1 MVQHLTRKPR
11 HEMLKTHVLL
21 GAVLVGCAVVL
32 LHWPAM
38 WRAIGSVAATSVALH
53 AGVAVAVHIG
63 VALGGAGILF
73 AALRSHTRRR
83 RDDGAALGATLHAP
97 RFYDWLAAAYCLGRE
112 TQMRERTL
120 DVAGVGAGDHVL
132 DVCCGTGTLALA
144 AKRRVGASGSVHGV
158 DASEEMIAR
167 ARTKSARSR
176 LLVAVEIA
184 TAQSLPFPEAT
195 FDVVFCTLA
204 LHHLPQD
211 ARAGAIEEMRRV
223 VKPGGRVLIVE
234 FRKGRGAWAVLHPV
248 ALLHGRKSR
257 QILDGAVDLMK
268 RAGFARVVTAPLG
281 FGVLGYALA
290 YRDAGEQSGG
300 VQGTVRCMSSGT
312 AIAALSHTATG
323 GVVKPEGIDH
333 EQHL

>member
-1 MVQHLTRKPR
+1 
-11 HEMLKTHVLL
+11 
-21 GAVLVGCAVVL
+21 
-32 LHWPAM
+32 
-38 WRAIGSVAATSVALH
+38 
-53 AGVAVAVHIG
+53 AVHIG

-83 RDDGAALGATLHAP
+83 RDDGAAPGATLHAP

-120 DVAGVGAGDHVL
+120 DVAGVAAGDHVL
-132 DVCCGTGTLALA
+132 DACCGTGTLALA

-176 LLVAVEIA
+176 
-184 TAQSLPFPEAT
+184 
-195 FDVVFCTLA
+195 
-204 LHHLPQD
+204 
-211 ARAGAIEEMRRV
+211 
-223 VKPGGRVLIVE
+223 
-234 FRKGRGAWAVLHPV
+234 
-248 ALLHGRKSR
+248 
-257 QILDGAVDLMK
+257 
-268 RAGFARVVTAPLG
+268 
-281 FGVLGYALA
+281 
-290 YRDAGEQSGG
+290 
-300 VQGTVRCMSSGT
+300 T

>member
-1 MVQHLTRKPR
+1 MSLGRERPTGRLMERRMVHHLIGKPR
-11 HEMLKTHVLL
+11 HAMLKTHALF
-21 GAVLVGCAVVL
+21 GAVPVGCAVAL
-32 LHWPAM
+32 SQWPPM
-38 WRAIGSVAATSVALH
+38 WRAIGSVAATLVALH

-63 VALGGAGILF
+63 AALGGAGILF
-73 AALRSHTRRR
+73 AALRSHIRRR
-83 RDDGAALGATLHAP
+83 RNDGAAHNGATLHAP

-112 TQMRERTL
+112 THMRERTL
-120 DVAGVGAGDHVL
+120 DVAGVAAGDHVL

-167 ARTKSARSR
+167 ARTKSARSG

-184 TAQSLPFPEAT
+184 TAQSLPFPDAT

-257 QILDGAVDLMK
+257 RILDGAVDLMK

-300 VQGTVRCMSSGT
+300 GQGTVRCMSSGT
-312 AIAALSHTATG
+312 AIAAL
-323 GVVKPEGIDH
+323 
-333 EQHL
+333 